1 MPTEA
6 ATAARLA
13 RFARFAFVALLFGI
27 FVLGSHPAAGHLF
40 LPPWDKLAHIVLF
53 AVIAATIAT
62 AWPRLHWA
70 GVLALG
76 LLIGFAD
83 ELHQVFLPERHPGWD
98 DGLADLAGLAL
109 GLLLIA
115 RHRRTR
121 Q

>member
-6 ATAARLA
+6 TKAG

-27 FVLGSHPAAGHLF
+27 FGLGSHPAAGHLF
-40 LPPWDKLAHIVLF
+40 LTPWDKLAHIVLF

-62 AWPRLHWA
+62 AWPRLHWV
-70 GVLALG
+70 GILALG

-83 ELHQVFLPERHPGWD
+83 ELHQIIVPERHPGWD
-98 DGLADLAGLAL
+98 DGLADLAGLSL

-115 RHRRTR
+115 GHRHKR

>member
-1 MPTEA
+1 MPIEA
-6 ATAARLA
+6 TKAA

-40 LPPWDKLAHIVLF
+40 LTPWDKLAHIVLF

-62 AWPRLHWA
+62 AWPRLHWV

-83 ELHQVFLPERHPGWD
+83 ELHQIIRSRAPSRLGRWPGRP
-98 DGLADLAGLAL
+98 GRAVTRPAAD
-109 GLLLIA
+109 
-115 RHRRTR
+115 RPPST
-121 Q
+121 

>member
-6 ATAARLA
+6 TKATWFARL
-13 RFARFAFVALLFGI
+13 AFVALLFGI
-27 FVLGSHPAAGHLF
+27 FVLGSHPAAGHIF
-40 LPPWDKLAHIVLF
+40 VSPWDKLAHLVLF
-53 AVIAATIAT
+53 AVIAATITT

-70 GVLALG
+70 GILALG

-83 ELHQVFLPERHPGWD
+83 EIHQIFLPERHPGWD

-115 RHRRTR
+115 RHR
-121 Q
+121 QKQQ

>member
-13 RFARFAFVALLFGI
+13 RFSFVALLFGI

-53 AVIAATIAT
+53 SVIAATIPT
-62 AWPRLHWA
+62 TWPRLHWA
-70 GVLALG
+70 GVRALG
-76 LLIGFAD
+76 LLISFAD

-98 DGLADLAGLAL
+98 DGLANLAGLAL

-115 RHRRTR
+115 RHLETR

>member
-6 ATAARLA
+6 ATAVRL
-13 RFARFAFVALLFGI
+13 ARFAFVALLFGI

-40 LPPWDKLAHIVLF
+40 LPPWDKLAHLVLF

-70 GVLALG
+70 GVLSLG
-76 LLIGFAD
+76 LLIAFAD
-83 ELHQVFLPERHPGWD
+83 EIHQIFLPERHPGWD
-98 DGLADLAGLAL
+98 DGLADLVGLAI

-115 RHRRTR
+115 HHRQQR

>member
-13 RFARFAFVALLFGI
+13 RFSRFAFTVLLFGI
-27 FVLGSHPAAGHLF
+27 FVLGSHPAAGHLI
-40 LPPWDKLAHIVLF
+40 LAPWDKLAHVMLF

-83 ELHQVFLPERHPGWD
+83 EIHQIFVPERHPAWD
-98 DGLADLAGLAL
+98 DGLADLVGLAL

-115 RHRRTR
+115 RQR
-121 Q
+121 QKRQ

>member
-1 MPTEA
+1 MPTEG

-13 RFARFAFVALLFGI
+13 RFAFVALLYGI

-83 ELHQVFLPERHPGWD
+83 ELRQIFVPERNPGWD
-98 DGLADLAGLAL
+98 DALADLAGLAF

-115 RHRRTR
+115 GHRQKRP
-121 Q
+121 

>member
-13 RFARFAFVALLFGI
+13 RLAFVALLFGI

-40 LPPWDKLAHIVLF
+40 LPPWDKLAHVVLF
-53 AVIAATIAT
+53 AVIAAAIAT

-70 GVLALG
+70 GVLAFG
-76 LLIGFAD
+76 VLIGFAD
-83 ELHQVFLPERHPGWD
+83 EIHQIFVPGRHPGWD

-115 RHRRTR
+115 HQRHKR

>member
-1 MPTEA
+1 MPIDE
-6 ATAARLA
+6 ATAARRLA
-13 RFARFAFVALLFGI
+13 RFAFLAILFGI

-40 LPPWDKLAHIVLF
+40 LPPWDKLAHVVLF

-62 AWPRLHWA
+62 AWPRLHWVS
-70 GVLALG
+70 VLAIG

-83 ELHQVFLPERHPGWD
+83 EIHQIFVPERHPGWD

-115 RHRRTR
+115 RHRQKR